1 LKTDIYGKIR
11 DDVATVLTE
20 KRERICLIDANH
32 RDKPELDAIRLATM
46 HRVTGSFQKSDRFG
60 CERFSAI
67 SIVEHIQWLDD
78 KRCYFFKF
86 KPYEDSSHSYT
97 GIDKHEGGMCQ

>member
-46 HRVTGSFQKSDRFG
+46 HRAKGLEFDRVVVLV
-60 CERFSAI
+60 ST
-67 SIVEHIQWLDD
+67 SVLDNPD
-78 KRCYFFKF
+78 ADETDMKMLYVALTRAKREAQIIAY
-86 KPYEDSSHSYT
+86 
-97 GIDKHEGGMCQ
+97 